1 MKTITQT
8 FAIILLT
15 ISSMTVFAGG
25 GNFSIDED
33 NPLKA
38 ITIDVERNGSQVLL
52 NVSAKDANKYKS
64 LIVERSASEIDAFSQ
79 VCIITGDEIAETGA
93 TNVSKVDNYPITAQS
108 TSYYRVKAVE
118 ESGVI
123 RFFPAVELHSLS
135 ASK

>member
-1 MKTITQT
+1 MKTLTQT

-15 ISSMTVFAGG
+15 ISSATVFAGG
-25 GNFSIDED
+25 GNLSLDED

-38 ITIDVERNGSQVLL
+38 VTLDVERSGSQVLL
-52 NVSAKDANKYKS
+52 NLTAKDANKYKS
-64 LIVERSASEIDAFSQ
+64 MIVERSASEIDAFSQ
-79 VCIITGDEIAETGA
+79 VCVITGEEIAETGA
-93 TNVSKVDNYPITAQS
+93 TSVSKVDNYPITAQS
-108 TSYYRVKAVE
+108 TSYYRVKVVE